1 MTDNPTATGTALAA
15 LVLQTQIL
23 HALLRTGTLPKPL
36 MVAMMDAAILT
47 VEEIPYDEG
56 FSPEA
61 IAFARKRLLDVQR
74 LIEAA
79 GSAGR
84 A

>member
-47 VEEIPYDEG
+47 VEEIPHDEG

-61 IAFARKRLLDVQR
+61 IAFARKRLLDVQK

-79 GSAGR
+79 GSGGR

>member
-1 MTDNPTATGTALAA
+1 MTENPTTTGTALAA

-23 HALLRTGTLPKPL
+23 HALLRTGTLPKQL

-47 VEEIPYDEG
+47 VEEMPQGEG

-61 IAFARKRLLDVQR
+61 IAFARKRLLDVQKM
-74 LIEAA
+74 IEAA
-79 GSAGR
+79 APVGR
-84 A
+84 T